1 MYELALSAQMSRD
14 YFNYQEELVNKAI
27 AAIKKYFVENREIIT
42 LGLASLNNNYV
53 PMNRK

>member
-27 AAIKKYFVENREIIT
+27 SAIKKYFVENREIIT